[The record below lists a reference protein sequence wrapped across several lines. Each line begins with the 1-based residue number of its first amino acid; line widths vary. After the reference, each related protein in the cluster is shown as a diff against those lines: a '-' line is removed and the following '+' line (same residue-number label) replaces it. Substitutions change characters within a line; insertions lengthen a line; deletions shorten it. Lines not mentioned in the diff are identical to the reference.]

1 MVRIRLPP
9 AESQLRT
16 RAATSGP
23 RGLDQ
28 EHLANRDELALA
40 VGISAFCLNA
50 SASVT
55 PKGFDT
61 SDLKE
66 AKALLEAIEA

>member
-9 AESQLRT
+9 AQSQLRT

-40 VGISAFCLNA
+40 VGISAFCL
-50 SASVT
+50 SVGVGD
-55 PKGFDT
+55 PEGFDT

-66 AKALLEAIEA
+66 AKALLEA